1 MNLPKNVTP
10 KDLKIQ
16 YHKLAKI
23 YHPDMNKLK
32 EEDDKESEKMQAR
45 FRQLQE
51 SYETLKVRI
60 WFYVDLYSLL
70 RVFSHSCNYSLLYAH
85 VS

>member
-1 MNLPKNVTP
+1 MTLMNLPKNVTP

-32 EEDDKESEKMQAR
+32 EEDDKDSEKMQAR

-51 SYETLKVRI
+51 SYETLKVR
-60 WFYVDLYSLL
+60 L
-70 RVFSHSCNYSLLYAH
+70 
-85 VS
+85 